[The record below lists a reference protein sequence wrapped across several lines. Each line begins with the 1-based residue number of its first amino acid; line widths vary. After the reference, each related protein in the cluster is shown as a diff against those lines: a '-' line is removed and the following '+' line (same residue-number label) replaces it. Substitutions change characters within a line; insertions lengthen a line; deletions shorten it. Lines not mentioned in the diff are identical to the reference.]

1 MVYTPTGRKKIGEL
15 VPGEYVIGSNGKP
28 TRVIGVYPQGIKE
41 LYRVTFTDGAS
52 VLVCKEH
59 LWSLRSNGGER
70 RDEHV
75 LSVAQLMDKD
85 NILQFKGIG
94 FNSNKHYTIPTYYK
108 KNAKGDSRW
117 RIPVVKPIEFEA
129 RKLPVHPYLLGL
141 LLGDG
146 GLSTRSVRFTTA
158 DDELVQSIQTIL
170 PNNVTINKRYGK
182 YDYHISTHLSRNP
195 LTKQL
200 RMLGL
205 MGKRSEHKS
214 IPEDYF
220 YGTIQDRLAL
230 LQGLMDTDG
239 YCGNHGSEFYSVSEQ
254 LANGVVELVRSLG
267 GIAKIRRKNIVPKN
281 KPKDKYGKGYCYVV
295 RVMLPEPTIP
305 FRLSRKCA
313 NYYPPKVLS
322 RYISDIQ
329 FEKMGEAVCIKVA
342 AIDSLYVTEHA
353 IVTHNTSTSE
363 SLCSLYVYKNPIELT
378 SIQKDGRAEVRIEGG
393 KVVAAWCGRY
403 EDINDTHKL
412 LELVIEWYNAW
423 TIVEVNVS
431 LFIQH
436 MIAQRKQRYLV
447 PKDQIVFLKE
457 IGANRHSYQEYGW
470 KNTGSFFKEHLLNY
484 AIEFCKEVIDQ
495 DLDEQG
501 NVIRS
506 HYGVERIMDPMLLT
520 EMGQYQEGVNVDRLV
535 AFTALVAFVKVQIAN
550 RGYRKVREDAKN
562 SLENQKDLYKLK
574 LSPFR
579 SMGQVLPG
587 MKRSAFK
594 NLR

>member
-1 MVYTPTGRKKIGEL
+1 
-15 VPGEYVIGSNGKP
+15 
-28 TRVIGVYPQGIKE
+28 
-41 LYRVTFTDGAS
+41 
-52 VLVCKEH
+52 
-59 LWSLRSNGGER
+59 
-70 RDEHV
+70 
-75 LSVAQLMDKD
+75 
-85 NILQFKGIG
+85 
-94 FNSNKHYTIPTYYK
+94 
-108 KNAKGDSRW
+108 
-117 RIPVVKPIEFEA
+117 
-129 RKLPVHPYLLGL
+129 
-141 LLGDG
+141 
-146 GLSTRSVRFTTA
+146 
-158 DDELVQSIQTIL
+158 
-170 PNNVTINKRYGK
+170 
-182 YDYHISTHLSRNP
+182 
-195 LTKQL
+195 
-200 RMLGL
+200 MLGL

-295 RVMLPEPTIP
+295 RVMLPEPMIP

-313 NYYPPKVLS
+313 NYYPPKVFS

-363 SLCSLYVYKNPIELT
+363 SLCSLYVYKNPIEV
-378 SIQKDGRAEVRIEGG
+378 SAVQKDGSTEVRIEGG
-393 KVVAAWCGRY
+393 KLVAAWCGRY

-436 MIAQRKQRYLV
+436 MIARRKQRYLV

-457 IGANRHSYQEYGW
+457 IGANRQSYQEYGW

-495 DLDEQG
+495 ELDEQG
-501 NVIRS
+501 NVVRN
-506 HYGVERIMDPMLLT
+506 HYGVERIMDPMLLI
-520 EMGQYQEGVNVDRLV
+520 EMAQYQEGVNVDRLV

-550 RGYRKVREDAKN
+550 RGYRKVREDTKN

-579 SMGQVLPG
+579 SIGQVVPG
-587 MKRSAFK
+587 MRRSAFR
-594 NLR
+594 NLK